1 MFVAQRV
8 SEGDSHAGWY
18 VGLAVGFLVVVVV
31 VILVS
36 MILMQASRI
45 GQQALE
51 GIDLMAEAAE
61 STVSVWDL
69 QKMNGSVTS
78 IWRSAEAA
86 RKILT
91 EGNR

>member
-8 SEGDSHAGWY
+8 SEGDAHAGWY
-18 VGLAVGFLVVVVV
+18 VGLGVGFLVVVVV

-51 GIDLMAEAAE
+51 GIERMDQARE
-61 STVSVWDL
+61 SSLAVWDL
-69 QKMNGSVTS
+69 QQMNGSITS
-78 IWRSAEAA
+78 IWRSAESA

-91 EGNR
+91 EGSR